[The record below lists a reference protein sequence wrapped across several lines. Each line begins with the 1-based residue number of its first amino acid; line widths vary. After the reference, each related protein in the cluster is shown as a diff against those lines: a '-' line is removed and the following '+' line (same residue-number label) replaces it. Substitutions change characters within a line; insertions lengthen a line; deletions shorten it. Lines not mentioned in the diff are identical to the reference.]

1 MVMARLAQVPLFASN
16 TEAALNMF
24 TCRYETIFPLPS
36 LATSNRLP
44 ARHDTMLAFLKL
56 LRDKYGGVENY
67 LATYAGLSPEDVQQI
82 RTNLLVPADNHPA
95 ASS

>member
-1 MVMARLAQVPLFASN
+1 
-16 TEAALNMF
+16 
-24 TCRYETIFPLPS
+24 
-36 LATSNRLP
+36 
-44 ARHDTMLAFLKL
+44 MLAFLKL

-67 LATYAGLSPEDVQQI
+67 LTTYVGLSLEDVQQI